1 MIKKKQHWSLW
12 KCLCNWVGSPNA
24 LLRGSG
30 KTMGK
35 ETTKKKQQHKKHG
48 IEITTPGRRNIQTRE
63 QGFTNGRHLQHRWPR
78 ERDAVDPLQCLLVSF
93 ALPVA
98 KARTNPSVRNIQT
111 PELTI
116 LWSWDQ
122 SRRMWGC
129 EDVRIRRVHKFG
141 GWLKCIKMSDIWE
154 RIRSCGKNNVR
165 GPGRS

>member
-1 MIKKKQHWSLW
+1 MSVQLSGVSKCAFAWLLENYGERDNGKK
-12 KCLCNWVGSPNA
+12 
-24 LLRGSG
+24 
-30 KTMGK
+30 
-35 ETTKKKQQHKKHG
+35 EQHKKHG

-98 KARTNPSVRNIQT
+98 KARTNPSVRNIHT

-116 LWSWDQ
+116 LWSLDKP
-122 SRRMWGC
+122 C
-129 EDVRIRRVHKFG
+129 VRIRRVHKFG
-141 GWLKCIKMSDIWE
+141 GWLKCIKKSDVWE
-154 RIRSCGKNNVR
+154 RKQSCGKNNIG